1 MLTQPISFYWVMKHS
16 IKRYCDY
23 KLKSKVMFN
32 KQLVSVRLEK
42 EVLDAIDQYS
52 VATGYYTRSDVI
64 CALLKAAVEAVIFED
79 GKLKNKDKNLFRVKM
94 TADF

>member
-1 MLTQPISFYWVMKHS
+1 MLTQPIYFYWVVKIS

-42 EVLDAIDQYS
+42 DVLDAIDQYC
-52 VATGYYTRSDVI
+52 VGKRYYNRSNVI
-64 CALLKAAVEAVIFED
+64 CALLSAAVKAAIFED
-79 GKLKNKDKNLFRVKM
+79 GKLKNESQNLFRVKM